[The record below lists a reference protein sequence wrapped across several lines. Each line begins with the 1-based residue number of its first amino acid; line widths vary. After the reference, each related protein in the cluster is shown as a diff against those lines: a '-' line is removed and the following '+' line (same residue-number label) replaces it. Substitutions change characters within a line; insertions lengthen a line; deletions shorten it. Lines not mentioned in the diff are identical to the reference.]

1 MNWRPR
7 IRQLT
12 NCSTHQFFLVM
23 RFAPVLLWRPME
35 EPQGKGVVA
44 MRGGL
49 KALLLSAAVAIVL
62 APAQARADGYVSP
75 WAGVNFGSD
84 IDNGRGA
91 FGVSAGFMGAGVI
104 GGEFDFGYS
113 PSFFG
118 TKNDFGNNTVINAM
132 GNVIVGIPIGGT
144 YGPGFRPF
152 VTGGLGLIRTQIDGG
167 TIARVSQSHHFFGW
181 NLGAGAMG
189 FFNEHVGVR
198 GDVRYL
204 KTTGDWPGTGVDFN
218 PGGVKFWR
226 LSAGVAI
233 R

>member
-1 MNWRPR
+1 M
-7 IRQLT
+7 
-12 NCSTHQFFLVM
+12 
-23 RFAPVLLWRPME
+23 
-35 EPQGKGVVA
+35 
-44 MRGGL
+44 
-49 KALLLSAAVAIVL
+49 KAFLLSAAVAVVL
-62 APAQARADGYVSP
+62 APAAAHAEGYVSP

-84 IDNGRGA
+84 INNGRGA
-91 FGVSAGFMGAGVI
+91 FGVSAGGMGGGVI

-132 GNVIVGIPIGGT
+132 GNIIVGIPIGGT
-144 YGPGFRPF
+144 YGPGFRPY

-167 TIARVSQSHHFFGW
+167 TLAQVSQSHNFFGW

-189 FFNEHVGVR
+189 FFNQHVGLR
-198 GDVRYL
+198 GDLRYL

-226 LSAGVAI
+226 LSAGIAI